1 MKRVI
6 RGNVFETN
14 SSAVH
19 SLAISWEGLEQSNL
33 PVDEKGYILTDF
45 GDFGD
50 YDMHLV
56 TFDQATKLSY
66 LATECYY
73 LNSWDKN
80 IDDNYIWQNICK
92 AICDYTKASGI
103 KVIGN
108 VEPLLNH
115 QVQPEY
121 NLKFC
126 NAYDDASI
134 VNFVFNQYVGIK
146 MTHD

>member
-1 MKRVI
+1 MKKVI
-6 RGNVFETN
+6 RKSVFETN

-19 SLAISWEGLEQSNL
+19 SLVICRDGLEQSNL

-45 GDFGD
+45 GNFGD
-50 YDMHLV
+50 YDMHMV
-56 TFDQATKLSY
+56 TFDQAAKLSY

-73 LNSWDKN
+73 INSWDKN
-80 IDDNYIWQNICK
+80 IEDSDVWENICE
-92 AICDYTKASGI
+92 AICDYTGASGI
-103 KVIGN
+103 KIIGN
-108 VEPLLNH
+108 VEPSLNH

-121 NLKFC
+121 DLKFC

-134 VNFVFNQYVGIK
+134 VNFVFNKYVGIK